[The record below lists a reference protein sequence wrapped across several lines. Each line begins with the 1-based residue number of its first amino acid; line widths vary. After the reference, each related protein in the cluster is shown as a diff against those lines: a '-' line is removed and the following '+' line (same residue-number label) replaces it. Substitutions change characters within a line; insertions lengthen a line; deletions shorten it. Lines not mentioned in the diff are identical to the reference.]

1 MEINNEEI
9 DKILYLKGIELTD
22 YQREAINTIC
32 QSMIAFCNDLSQI
45 INTIFQEKIKP
56 IVEEIY
62 EYVKDKPK
70 VKMKYGFVK
79 IIKPVEYQRINKPRF
94 ICCRSNC

>member
-1 MEINNEEI
+1 MEINNEELN
-9 DKILYLKGIELTD
+9 KILYLKGIELTD
-22 YQREAINTIC
+22 YQKEAINKIC
-32 QSMIAFCNDLSQI
+32 KSMIAFCDDLSQI

-62 EYVKDKPK
+62 EYVKDKPQVK
-70 VKMKYGFVK
+70 VRYD
-79 IIKPVEYQRINKPRF
+79 IIKVIKPIEYHRINKPRF